1 MLPVN
6 ELFTEE
12 YFRSIMDFYN
22 SYEAAQEKIFF
33 RQLPPCKVK
42 TVFYGDSITW
52 GFDLHEFFP
61 GISALNRGIPG
72 DNLNGLYFRLDEDV
86 LPYQPEQVVFH
97 AGINQIGEDNP
108 TMLRRYQ
115 VIGNILKDVGIKVYF
130 ASILPLRHGDQWNRF
145 QYQDK
150 IVELNSQLR
159 EIAEKDFA
167 GFIDYH
173 SALLDENNELAEKFA
188 RPDCTH
194 ITFYGYQVMAKILQE
209 KVDLF

>member
-115 VIGNILKDVGIKVYF
+115 VIGNILKDAGIKVYF
-130 ASILPLRHGDQWNRF
+130 ASILPLRHRDQWNRF

-209 KVDLF
+209 KVDLV

>member
-115 VIGNILKDVGIKVYF
+115 VIGNILKDAGIKVYF
-130 ASILPLRHGDQWNRF
+130 ASILPLRHRDQWNRF

>member
-12 YFRSIMDFYN
+12 YFRSIMNFYN

-115 VIGNILKDVGIKVYF
+115 VIGNILKDAGIKVYF